1 MIPRTPPS
9 CQSNTGAKSA
19 KTAGWQKQQA
29 EAFRNVADLLAFL
42 QLPPQLLDGARQAS
56 TDFTLRVPRSYAAL
70 MEKGNAADPL
80 LRQVLPIEDETLPQD
95 GYLSDPVGDLAAL
108 AVPGLLHKYRGRV
121 LLLTTAACGIHCR
134 YCFRRHFPYS
144 QHRAEAHWQQTINY
158 IQQNEDIHEVILSG
172 GDPLTLTESRLREIT
187 EALRPLSH
195 IHTLRIHSRQPV
207 VLPARID
214 TPFLHWLQTLPWKI
228 VLVIHANHANEISP
242 AVIEAMQRLQQQGVT
257 LLNQSVL
264 LKGVNDNADTLTQ
277 LSEKLFT
284 AGVLPYYLHL
294 LDKVAGA
301 AHFHV
306 NEDRARALI
315 EKLRARLPGY
325 LVPRLVTE
333 IAGKSSKTA
342 IL

>member
-9 CQSNTGAKSA
+9 CQSNAGTKTA
-19 KTAGWQKQQA
+19 KTANWQKQQA
-29 EAFRNVADLLAFL
+29 EAFRDAADLLEYL
-42 QLPPQLLDGARQAS
+42 QLPTSLLDGAAEAGRE
-56 TDFTLRVPRSYAAL
+56 FTLRVPRDFAAR
-70 MEKGNAADPL
+70 MEKGNASDPL
-80 LRQVLPIEDETLPQD
+80 LRQVLPIADECQTHHN
-95 GYLSDPVGDLAAL
+95 YLSDPVGDLAAL
-108 AVPGLLHKYRGRV
+108 EVPGLLHKYAGRV

-144 QHRAEAHWQQTINY
+144 QHRANDHWQQALDY
-158 IQQNEDIHEVILSG
+158 IRENEDIHEVILSG

-187 EALRPLSH
+187 EPLLHLPH

-207 VLPARID
+207 ILPARID
-214 TPFLHWLQTLPWKI
+214 SSFLNWLQALPWKI
-228 VLVIHANHANEISP
+228 VLVIHANHPNEISP
-242 AVIEAMQRLQQQGVT
+242 PVIEAMKRLQQAGVT

-264 LKGVNDNADTLTQ
+264 LEGVNDNADTLVR
-277 LSEKLFT
+277 LSDKLFA

-301 AHFHV
+301 AHFHIGE
-306 NEDRARALI
+306 NRAVALV
-315 EKLRARLPGY
+315 ESMRARLPGY

-342 IL
+342 LF